1 MTREEIEVGDDT
13 AFNFLPPFD
22 ALLSNKT
29 YYRVESVSL
38 LQSLVDKGLN
48 PKENVYKLYGVEADY
63 DTDIAINIHMAELA
77 VGAKVYYVP
86 LNKIISKNN
95 IPQVAYSERMIGI
108 KLGYIPHA
116 EDLALILADL
126 DLFIKNRLGIVAKIG
141 DVVATSK
148 VVIGEPEHI
157 AFNITR
163 DTLKTELG
171 NYMKLYYDLQVV
183 HQETI
188 TKLQSLETAYLNGA
202 MV

>member
-1 MTREEIEVGDDT
+1 MLREEIEVGDDT
-13 AFNFLPPFD
+13 AFNFLSPFD

-63 DTDIAINIHMAELA
+63 DTDIAINIHIAELSI
-77 VGAKVYYVP
+77 GAKVYYVP
-86 LNKIISKNN
+86 INKIVSKNN
-95 IPQVAYSERMIGI
+95 VPQVAYSERMIGI
-108 KLGYIPHA
+108 KLGYIPHT
-116 EDLALILADL
+116 EDLTLILADL

-141 DVVATSK
+141 DVVATGK
-148 VVIGEPEHI
+148 VVIEEPEHL
-157 AFNITR
+157 AFDITR
-163 DTLKTELG
+163 DGLKTELG

>member
-29 YYRVESVSL
+29 YYKVESVSL

-48 PKENVYKLYGVEADY
+48 PKENVYKLYGVESDY
-63 DTDIAINIHMAELA
+63 DADIAINIHMAELSI
-77 VGAKVYYVP
+77 GAKVYYVP
-86 LNKIISKNN
+86 LNKIVSKNN
-95 IPQVAYSERMIGI
+95 VPQVAYSERMIGI

-116 EDLALILADL
+116 EDLSLILTDL
-126 DLFIKNRLGIVAKIG
+126 DLFIKNRLGIVANIG
-141 DVVATSK
+141 DVVATGK
-148 VVIGEPEHI
+148 VVIDEPEHI
-157 AFNITR
+157 AFNNTR
-163 DTLKTELG
+163 DALKTELG

-202 MV
+202 MN

>member
-1 MTREEIEVGDDT
+1 MLREEIEVGDDT
-13 AFNFLPPFD
+13 AFNFLSPFD

-86 LNKIISKNN
+86 LNKIVSKNN
-95 IPQVAYSERMIGI
+95 VPQVAYSERMIGI

-116 EDLALILADL
+116 EDLTLILADL

-148 VVIGEPEHI
+148 VVIDEPEHI